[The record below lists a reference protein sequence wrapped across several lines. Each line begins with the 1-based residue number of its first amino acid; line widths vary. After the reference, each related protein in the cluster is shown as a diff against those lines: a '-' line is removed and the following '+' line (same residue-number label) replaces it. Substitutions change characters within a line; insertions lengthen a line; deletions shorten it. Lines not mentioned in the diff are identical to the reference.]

1 MFKPQKSCVKSG
13 GEIKSNVSSPCMI
26 LFVCATKYTWDLI
39 KTIRYFLEYY
49 NMMFTGA

>member
-1 MFKPQKSCVKSG
+1 MFKPQKSYVKSG
-13 GEIKSNVSSPCMI
+13 GEIKLNVSSPCMI

-49 NMMFTGA
+49 AMMFTGA